1 MPRAA
6 RSNERLRALA
16 LAWAVA
22 AAGAL
27 AALEPSRGFGAEG
40 SSNQPTGSAPGQK
53 TSPARTPAQWL
64 ERMNQ
69 ALTTRNYDGTFS
81 HWQGGTV
88 ETLRIIHRLQDG
100 QVAERLV
107 SLDGS
112 GREFIRTGASLSC
125 YLPDRR
131 TVLVEQRPAQESL
144 VAFPAVDSQTASLYD
159 IRELARMR
167 LNRRDTHLI
176 SVAPRDEFRYGY
188 RLWIDD
194 STAMPLKSQLCDTD
208 GHVIEQLVFANLT
221 MQAHIPDSEF
231 RPDVSTDGFQWL
243 RNDAAP
249 LSATP
254 ASVAVWSALKLPPG
268 FRMMMRSPQTLPGSS
283 APVDHLVFSDGL
295 ASVSVFVETR
305 AATET
310 GAVAEMRSAR
320 VGSSSAFSTVVN
332 GYKITAVGE
341 VPPATVRYIATQVRA
356 ETAPAAVT
364 TPVTATP
371 AASRH

>member
-1 MPRAA
+1 M
-6 RSNERLRALA
+6 RALA
-16 LAWAVA
+16 LAGAVA

-27 AALEPSRGFGAEG
+27 AALEPARAGA
-40 SSNQPTGSAPGQK
+40 APGEQNRFAAVPQQK

-69 ALTTRNYDGTFS
+69 ALTTRNYDGTFT
-81 HWQGGTV
+81 HWQGGAV

-112 GREFIRTGASLSC
+112 GREFIRTGSSLAC

-144 VAFPAVDSQTASLYD
+144 AGFPAVSSEAAGNYD
-159 IRELARMR
+159 IREVARMR
-167 LNRRDTHLI
+167 LNRRNTHVI

-208 GHVIEQLVFANLT
+208 GSVIEQLVFASLT
-221 MQAHIPDSEF
+221 MAAHIPDSAF
-231 RPDVSTDGFQWL
+231 RPEVSTDGFQWL

-249 LSATP
+249 PAATP
-254 ASVAVWSALKLPPG
+254 PAAAPSPATVWSALKLPPG
-268 FRMMMRSPQTLPGSS
+268 FRMMMRGPQTLPGSA
-283 APVDHLVFSDGL
+283 APVDHLVFTDGL
-295 ASVSVFVETR
+295 AAVSVFVESR
-305 AATET
+305 PADGPGE
-310 GAVAEMRSAR
+310 VAEVRSAR
-320 VGSSSAFSTVVN
+320 VGSSSAFSTVMN

-341 VPPATVRYIATQVRA
+341 VPPATVQLIATQVRA
-356 ETAPAAVT
+356 EAPAAPT
-364 TPVTATP
+364 TP
-371 AASRH
+371 AATRR

>member
-6 RSNERLRALA
+6 RSNERLRALV
-16 LAWAVA
+16 LASAVA

-27 AALEPSRGFGAEG
+27 ATLEPGRACAAGGDPDRPAE
-40 SSNQPTGSAPGQK
+40 APGQK
-53 TSPARTPAQWL
+53 TSPAQTPAQWL
-64 ERMNQ
+64 ERMNR

-112 GREFIRTGASLSC
+112 GREFIRTGSSLAC

-144 VAFPAVDSQTASLYD
+144 VAFPAVNGQTASLYD
-159 IRELARMR
+159 IREVARMR
-167 LNRRDTHLI
+167 LNRRDTHVI
-176 SVAPRDEFRYGY
+176 SVSPRDEFRYGY

-194 STAMPLKSQLCDTD
+194 STAMPLKTQLCGTD
-208 GHVIEQLVFANLT
+208 GRVIEQLVFASLT
-221 MQAHIPDSEF
+221 MEAHIPNSQF

-243 RNDAAP
+243 RNDASPAAAP
-249 LSATP
+249 PVSA
-254 ASVAVWSALKLPPG
+254 AVWGALKLPPG
-268 FRMMMRSPQTLPGSS
+268 FRMLMRSPQTLPGSA

-295 ASVSVFVETR
+295 ASVSVFVETH
-305 AATET
+305 AADGT
-310 GAVAEMRSAR
+310 GQVAEVRAAR
-320 VGSSSAFSTVVN
+320 VGSSSAFSTVID

-341 VPPATVRYIATQVRA
+341 VPPATVRFIATQVRA
-356 ETAPAAVT
+356 EEAT
-364 TPVTATP
+364 TP
-371 AASRH
+371 AASRR